1 MSEKVTLG
9 GGSSGQKTPNEAAS
23 ASGKERGIRNRT
35 EAPPILMVGVIVLLV
50 VCLSVGGFYVY
61 NGGWKTAAQQDET
74 YKHEMLPQIA
84 ANRGDMAPLEA
95 ENKLRKSRG
104 EAPLVLPPD
113 RHQKAAE
120 SRAKLADLQKAIEA
134 KRGTGTET
142 Q

>member
-9 GGSSGQKTPNEAAS
+9 ESGAQKPIDS
-23 ASGKERGIRNRT
+23 AKERVTGNRGQ
-35 EAPPILMVGVIVLLV
+35 ASPLLAVGAIVLLV
-50 VCLSVGGFYVY
+50 ICLGIGGFYAY

-74 YKHEMLPQIA
+74 YKHEMLPAIA

-95 ENKLRKSRG
+95 ENKLRKEHG

-113 RHQKAAE
+113 RHQKADE
-120 SRAKLADLQKAIEA
+120 SRAKLADLQKAVDA
-134 KRGTGTET
+134 KRGTGTDI